1 MVKIV
6 KSRKIVPEGN
16 AQRSRPEKGC
26 YFYSLFGCCPYSLV
40 GALRTLAYPHPQF
53 GYDELMRLRLF
64 QSGVILGLRLS
75 KIIDLFLQH
84 GGLIM
89 SKRPDLS
96 KKDLRK
102 VEMSSFKGLDGILQ
116 NWEFDPHSL
125 SVRLVKGDD
134 GRDVIQMRVDL
145 GVLQMETQGRPD
157 GLTPRGFATFL
168 DSMLDIEK
176 NDEDF
181 VMDEEQCFEADREFV
196 QFYHRRISWLRLQHY
211 HRAVDDA
218 DHTLALMD
226 VCRDHSPEEEWT
238 MSHEQYRPFVLF
250 HRTQASALAALEDS
264 DASEAVSEINKGLAA
279 MRTVFEEHEA
289 DDEFDQDE
297 MVLQLIKLRDSLKD
311 EYIGPSLQERLAEA
325 VQSEQYELAAKL
337 RDELARRQEN

>member
-1 MVKIV
+1 
-6 KSRKIVPEGN
+6 
-16 AQRSRPEKGC
+16 
-26 YFYSLFGCCPYSLV
+26 
-40 GALRTLAYPHPQF
+40 
-53 GYDELMRLRLF
+53 
-64 QSGVILGLRLS
+64 
-75 KIIDLFLQH
+75 
-84 GGLIM
+84 M
-89 SKRPDLS
+89 SKRPDES
-96 KKDLRK
+96 RKKLRK
-102 VEMSSFKGLDGILQ
+102 VEMSSYKGLDGVLQ

-157 GLTPRGFATFL
+157 GLTPDGFSTFL

-176 NDEDF
+176 RDQDF
-181 VMDEEQCFEADREFV
+181 VMDEDQCFEADREFV

-211 HRAVDDA
+211 HRAVEDA
-218 DHTLALMD
+218 DHTLSLMD

-250 HRTQASALAALEDS
+250 HRTQASALAALEES
-264 DASEAVSEINKGLAA
+264 NAEVAISEINTGLAQ
-279 MRTVFEEHEA
+279 MRSVFEEHEA
-289 DDEFDQDE
+289 EEDFEQDE
-297 MVLQLIKLRDSLKD
+297 MVLQLSKLRDSLKE
-311 EYIGPSLQERLAEA
+311 EYVGSTLQERLANA

>member
-1 MVKIV
+1 
-6 KSRKIVPEGN
+6 
-16 AQRSRPEKGC
+16 
-26 YFYSLFGCCPYSLV
+26 
-40 GALRTLAYPHPQF
+40 
-53 GYDELMRLRLF
+53 
-64 QSGVILGLRLS
+64 
-75 KIIDLFLQH
+75 
-84 GGLIM
+84 M
-89 SKRPDLS
+89 SQRPDLS

-157 GLTPRGFATFL
+157 GLTPNGFVSFL

-176 NDEDF
+176 RDQDF
-181 VMDEEQCFEADREFV
+181 VMDDEQCFEADREFV

-250 HRTQASALAALEDS
+250 HRTQAAALAALEDA
-264 DASEAVSEINKGLAA
+264 DAEEAVGEINKGLEA
-279 MRTVFEEHEA
+279 MRAVFEEHEA
-289 DDEFDQDE
+289 DEEFDQDE

-311 EYIGPSLQERLAEA
+311 EYIGPTLQERLAEA
-325 VQSEQYELAAKL
+325 VQTEQYELAAKL